1 MTVQLIEQGLP
12 VLGPESHVIGNF
24 RFRDQKGQVIDNE
37 MWEGKIVVADFFLTS
52 CPSICPKIVYQLKRV
67 QAYAD
72 KNILISSFTVDPERD
87 SIATLKLYADR
98 MGIGPNWLLLTGEK
112 IGLYRFARKDLMI
125 VATDGDGGPNDFFHS
140 ENLVLIDPSGGAAG
154 VK

>member
-98 MGIGPNWLLLTGEK
+98 MGIGPNWLLLTGE
-112 IGLYRFARKDLMI
+112 
-125 VATDGDGGPNDFFHS
+125 
-140 ENLVLIDPSGGAAG
+140 
-154 VK
+154 